1 MVDQKMRFVL
11 PLFAASMCLTGT
23 QLVGQAS
30 TGATGASQQPSMQNQ
45 QPATNPTSPMDAGMA
60 NAQSLDDQD
69 FLRKALQGGDAE
81 VQLGQLAQ
89 QKSQSD
95 DVKQFAQKM
104 VQDHT
109 ALGNKV
115 MKPVAQQLG
124 VKEPKG
130 ISKKDKELVATLSQ
144 LSGAQFDQEYIKAMV
159 KDHKQDLKD
168 FKSEA
173 EMSQN
178 SNVKRVAEIG
188 EKLISQHLQLI
199 EQIAQKHN
207 VEALNQH

>member
-1 MVDQKMRFVL
+1 MVNSKIRTALMISAAS
-11 PLFAASMCLTGT
+11 LFAVATIGFS
-23 QLVGQAS
+23 QAS
-30 TGATGASQQPSMQNQ
+30 TGAAQQPSAPMQ
-45 QPATNPTSPMDAGMA
+45 QPPAATPTSPMDAGMA
-60 NAQSLDDQD
+60 NAQNMDDQD
-69 FLRKALQGGDAE
+69 FVRKALEGGAAE

-104 VQDHT
+104 VLDHT
-109 ALGNKV
+109 ALGDKV

-130 ISKKDKELVATLSQ
+130 LSKKDKQLMASLGQ
-144 LSGAQFDQEYIKAMV
+144 LSGTAFDQEYIKAMV

-168 FKSEA
+168 FKGEA

-178 SNVKRVAEIG
+178 PTVKKAAEEG
-188 EKLISQHLQLI
+188 ETLISQHLQMI

-207 VEALNQH
+207 VEAEK

>member
-1 MVDQKMRFVL
+1 
-11 PLFAASMCLTGT
+11 MCLTGT

-45 QPATNPTSPMDAGMA
+45 QSATNPTSPMDAGMA

-124 VKEPKG
+124 VKEPKE

-144 LSGAQFDQEYIKAMV
+144 LSAAQFDQEYIKAMV

>member
-1 MVDQKMRFVL
+1 
-11 PLFAASMCLTGT
+11 
-23 QLVGQAS
+23 
-30 TGATGASQQPSMQNQ
+30 MQNQ
-45 QPATNPTSPMDAGMA
+45 QSATNPTSPMDAGMA

-124 VKEPKG
+124 VKEPKE

-144 LSGAQFDQEYIKAMV
+144 LSAAQFDQEYIKAMV

>member
-1 MVDQKMRFVL
+1 
-11 PLFAASMCLTGT
+11 MCLTGT

-45 QPATNPTSPMDAGMA
+45 QSATNPTSPMDAGMA

-124 VKEPKG
+124 VKEPKE

>member
-1 MVDQKMRFVL
+1 MRFVL

-45 QPATNPTSPMDAGMA
+45 QSATNPTSPMDAGMA

-124 VKEPKG
+124 VKEPKE

-144 LSGAQFDQEYIKAMV
+144 LSAAQFDQEYIKAMV

>member
-1 MVDQKMRFVL
+1 
-11 PLFAASMCLTGT
+11 
-23 QLVGQAS
+23 
-30 TGATGASQQPSMQNQ
+30 
-45 QPATNPTSPMDAGMA
+45 
-60 NAQSLDDQD
+60 
-69 FLRKALQGGDAE
+69 
-81 VQLGQLAQ
+81 
-89 QKSQSD
+89 
-95 DVKQFAQKM
+95 M

-109 ALGNKV
+109 ALGNRV